1 MSKEIVHDE
10 AEMTFGEHLD
20 ELRKILMRV
29 ILIFGVLFCVLF
41 ALKGIV
47 MDVVL
52 APVLESF
59 PTNRLFN
66 WMADMMGSD
75 ALRISP
81 DNVDLYNTKMAGQFL
96 LHIKS
101 SLVGAFVIAFP
112 YLIWE
117 LWLFVKPALPPQQR
131 KKSFRYVLETPVW
144 FLLGLFFGYFIIA
157 PLAINFL
164 GNYQVSEQINNIIG
178 VDSFMNTV
186 ISVSFAAAIAFQLPL
201 LIRLLA
207 TMGIVTSEGMRQ
219 YRKVAVAALLIFAA
233 IITPPDVVS
242 QVLIFV
248 PCYVLYEYGIGI
260 AARIEA
266 IRAKEEAEYEAALAA
281 EKAKAEAEEAARKAE
296 EEAADEEGAD
306 EESQEE
312 SSSDEDN
319 TSTPNANDGEKT
331 EQADEESATAE
342 PEEEVVE
349 ESKDTET
356 ANEEE
361 EEEEELEEVISPLGS
376 AMMPKFPQQVGVVP
390 KKRKI
395 VYSVATEEPQID
407 DDANADSADA
417 DAGNADAESNKAY
430 FLFTAPFPKYIL

>member
-242 QVLIFV
+242 QVLIFI
-248 PCYVLYEYGIGI
+248 PCYFLYEYGITI
-260 AARIEA
+260 AVRIEQA
-266 IRAKEEAEYEAALAA
+266 RAKEEAEYEAMIAA

-306 EESQEE
+306 EKGADEESQEE

-319 TSTPNANDGEKT
+319 TSTPDANDGEQT
-331 EQADEESATAE
+331 AQADEESVATE
-342 PEEEVVE
+342 PEEKAAE
-349 ESKDTET
+349 ESENTET
-356 ANEEE
+356 ANEEEE

-407 DDANADSADA
+407 DDANADNADA
-417 DAGNADAESNKAY
+417 DAGNTDAESNKA
-430 FLFTAPFPKYIL
+430 

>member
-29 ILIFGVLFCVLF
+29 ICIFGALFCVLF

-47 MDVVL
+47 LDVVL
-52 APVLESF
+52 APILENF
-59 PTNRLFN
+59 PTNY
-66 WMADMMGSD
+66 MAEMMGSE
-75 ALRISP
+75 ALKISP

-144 FLLGLFFGYFIIA
+144 FLMGLLFGYFIIA

-266 IRAKEEAEYEAALAA
+266 IRAKEEAEYEAMMAA
-281 EKAKAEAEEAARKAE
+281 EKAKAEEEAKRKAE
-296 EEAADEEGAD
+296 EEAAQQVQEEAEQEDTAEDTTDEED
-306 EESQEE
+306 DSNDT
-312 SSSDEDN
+312 SSEDATEKSTSAENENNDED
-319 TSTPNANDGEKT
+319 E
-331 EQADEESATAE
+331 DEG
-342 PEEEVVE
+342 V
-349 ESKDTET
+349 
-356 ANEEE
+356 
-361 EEEEELEEVISPLGS
+361 EEELEEITSPLGT
-376 AMMPKFPQQVGVVP
+376 AMMPKFPHEVGAAP

-395 VYSVATEEPQID
+395 VYSVAKEEPTEDEATDQSE
-407 DDANADSADA
+407 A
-417 DAGNADAESNKAY
+417 
-430 FLFTAPFPKYIL
+430 

>member
-29 ILIFGVLFCVLF
+29 ICIFGALFCVLF

-47 MDVVL
+47 LDVVL
-52 APVLESF
+52 APILENF

-66 WMADMMGSD
+66 FMAEMMGSE
-75 ALRISP
+75 ALKISP
-81 DNVDLYNTKMAGQFL
+81 DNVELYNTKMAGQFL

-117 LWLFVKPALPPQQR
+117 LWLFVKPALPPHQR

-144 FLLGLFFGYFIIA
+144 FLLGLLFGYFIIA

-242 QVLIFV
+242 QVLIFI
-248 PCYVLYEYGIGI
+248 PCYFLYEYGITI
-260 AARIEA
+260 AARIEQV
-266 IRAKEEAEYEAALAA
+266 RAKEEAEYEAAMAA
-281 EKAKAEAEEAARKAE
+281 EKAKAEEEAKRKAE
-296 EEAADEEGAD
+296 EEAAQQVQEEAEQEDTAEDTTDEEDDSNDTSSEDGT
-306 EESQEE
+306 EESTSAENE
-312 SSSDEDN
+312 NNDED
-319 TSTPNANDGEKT
+319 E
-331 EQADEESATAE
+331 DEG
-342 PEEEVVE
+342 V
-349 ESKDTET
+349 
-356 ANEEE
+356 
-361 EEEEELEEVISPLGS
+361 EEELEEITSPLGT
-376 AMMPKFPQQVGVVP
+376 AMMPKFPHEVGAAP

-395 VYSVATEEPQID
+395 VYSVAKEEPTEDEATDQSE
-407 DDANADSADA
+407 A
-417 DAGNADAESNKAY
+417 
-430 FLFTAPFPKYIL
+430 

>member
-29 ILIFGVLFCVLF
+29 ICIFGALFCVLF

-47 MDVVL
+47 LDVVL
-52 APVLESF
+52 APILENF
-59 PTNRLFN
+59 PTNRFFN
-66 WMADMMGSD
+66 YMAEMMGSE

-81 DNVDLYNTKMAGQFL
+81 DNVELYNTKMAGQFL

-101 SLVGAFVIAFP
+101 SLVGAFIIAFP

-117 LWLFVKPALPPQQR
+117 LWLFVKPALPPHQR

-144 FLLGLFFGYFIIA
+144 FLLGLLFGYFIIA

-242 QVLIFV
+242 QVLIFI
-248 PCYVLYEYGIGI
+248 PCYFLYEYGITI
-260 AARIEA
+260 AARIEQV
-266 IRAKEEAEYEAALAA
+266 RAKEEAEYEAAMAA
-281 EKAKAEAEEAARKAE
+281 EKAKAEEEAKRKAE
-296 EEAADEEGAD
+296 EEAAQQVQEEAEQEDTAEDTTDDEDDSNDTSSEDAT
-306 EESQEE
+306 EESTPAENE
-312 SSSDEDN
+312 NNDEDE
-319 TSTPNANDGEKT
+319 G
-331 EQADEESATAE
+331 
-342 PEEEVVE
+342 V
-349 ESKDTET
+349 
-356 ANEEE
+356 
-361 EEEEELEEVISPLGS
+361 EEELEEITSPLGT
-376 AMMPKFPQQVGVVP
+376 AMMPKFPHEVGAAP

-395 VYSVATEEPQID
+395 VYSVAKEEP
-407 DDANADSADA
+407 
-417 DAGNADAESNKAY
+417 AEDEATDQSEA
-430 FLFTAPFPKYIL
+430 

>member
-29 ILIFGVLFCVLF
+29 ICIFGALFCVLF

-47 MDVVL
+47 LDVVL
-52 APVLESF
+52 APILENF
-59 PTNRLFN
+59 PTNRFFN
-66 WMADMMGSD
+66 YMAEMMGSE

-81 DNVDLYNTKMAGQFL
+81 DNVELYNTKMAGQFL

-101 SLVGAFVIAFP
+101 SLVGAFIIAFP

-117 LWLFVKPALPPQQR
+117 LWLFVKPALPPHQR

-144 FLLGLFFGYFIIA
+144 FLMGLLFGYFIIA

-266 IRAKEEAEYEAALAA
+266 IRAKEEAEYEAMMAA
-281 EKAKAEAEEAARKAE
+281 EKAKAEEEAKRKAE
-296 EEAADEEGAD
+296 EEAAQQVQEEAEQEDTAEDTTDEED
-306 EESQEE
+306 DSNDT
-312 SSSDEDN
+312 SSEDATEKSTSAENENNDED
-319 TSTPNANDGEKT
+319 E
-331 EQADEESATAE
+331 DEG
-342 PEEEVVE
+342 V
-349 ESKDTET
+349 
-356 ANEEE
+356 
-361 EEEEELEEVISPLGS
+361 EEELEEITSPLGT
-376 AMMPKFPQQVGVVP
+376 AMMPKFPHEVGAAP

-395 VYSVATEEPQID
+395 VYSVAKEEPTEDEATDQSE
-407 DDANADSADA
+407 A
-417 DAGNADAESNKAY
+417 
-430 FLFTAPFPKYIL
+430 

>member
-29 ILIFGVLFCVLF
+29 ICIFGALFCVLF

-47 MDVVL
+47 LDVVL
-52 APVLESF
+52 APILENF
-59 PTNRLFN
+59 PTNRFFN
-66 WMADMMGSD
+66 YMAEMMGSE
-75 ALRISP
+75 ALKISP
-81 DNVDLYNTKMAGQFL
+81 DNVELYNTKMAGQFL

-101 SLVGAFVIAFP
+101 SLVGAFIIAFP

-117 LWLFVKPALPPQQR
+117 LWLFVKPALPPHQR

-144 FLLGLFFGYFIIA
+144 FLLGLLFGYFIIA

-242 QVLIFV
+242 QVLIFI
-248 PCYVLYEYGIGI
+248 PCYFLYEYGITI
-260 AARIEA
+260 AARIEQV
-266 IRAKEEAEYEAALAA
+266 RAKEEAEYEAAMAA
-281 EKAKAEAEEAARKAE
+281 EKAKAEEEAKRKAE
-296 EEAADEEGAD
+296 EEAAQQVQEEAEQEDTAEDTTDEEDDSNDTSSEDAT
-306 EESQEE
+306 EESTPAENE
-312 SSSDEDN
+312 NNDEDE
-319 TSTPNANDGEKT
+319 G
-331 EQADEESATAE
+331 
-342 PEEEVVE
+342 V
-349 ESKDTET
+349 
-356 ANEEE
+356 
-361 EEEEELEEVISPLGS
+361 EEELEEITSPLGT
-376 AMMPKFPQQVGVVP
+376 AMMPKFPHEVGAAP

-395 VYSVATEEPQID
+395 VYSVAKEEPTEDEATDQSE
-407 DDANADSADA
+407 A
-417 DAGNADAESNKAY
+417 
-430 FLFTAPFPKYIL
+430 

>member
-1 MSKEIVHDE
+1 
-10 AEMTFGEHLD
+10 
-20 ELRKILMRV
+20 
-29 ILIFGVLFCVLF
+29 
-41 ALKGIV
+41 
-47 MDVVL
+47 
-52 APVLESF
+52 
-59 PTNRLFN
+59 
-66 WMADMMGSD
+66 
-75 ALRISP
+75 
-81 DNVDLYNTKMAGQFL
+81 
-96 LHIKS
+96 
-101 SLVGAFVIAFP
+101 
-112 YLIWE
+112 
-117 LWLFVKPALPPQQR
+117 
-131 KKSFRYVLETPVW
+131 
-144 FLLGLFFGYFIIA
+144 
-157 PLAINFL
+157 
-164 GNYQVSEQINNIIG
+164 
-178 VDSFMNTV
+178 MNTV

-242 QVLIFV
+242 QVLIFI
-248 PCYVLYEYGIGI
+248 PCYFLYEYGITI
-260 AARIEA
+260 AVRIEQA
-266 IRAKEEAEYEAALAA
+266 RAKEEAEYEAMIAA

-296 EEAADEEGAD
+296 EKATDEKGAG

-319 TSTPNANDGEKT
+319 TSTPDANDGEQT

-356 ANEEE
+356 ANEEV
-361 EEEEELEEVISPLGS
+361 EEELEEIISPLGS

-417 DAGNADAESNKAY
+417 NSGNTDAESSKA
-430 FLFTAPFPKYIL
+430 

>member
-266 IRAKEEAEYEAALAA
+266 IRAKEEAEYEAMIAA

-296 EEAADEEGAD
+296 EEKANEEAD

-319 TSTPNANDGEKT
+319 TSTPDANDGEQT
-331 EQADEESATAE
+331 EQADEESATTE

-356 ANEEE
+356 ANEEEE

-417 DAGNADAESNKAY
+417 DAGNTDAESNNA
-430 FLFTAPFPKYIL
+430 

>member
-29 ILIFGVLFCVLF
+29 ICIFGVLFCVLF

-47 MDVVL
+47 LDVVL
-52 APVLESF
+52 APVLETF
-59 PTNRLFN
+59 PTNRFFN
-66 WMADMMGSD
+66 WMADMMGSE

-81 DNVDLYNTKMAGQFL
+81 DSVDLYNTKMAGQFL

-117 LWLFVKPALPPQQR
+117 LWLFVKPALPPHQR

-144 FLLGLFFGYFIIA
+144 FLLGLLFGYFIIA

-164 GNYQVSEQINNIIG
+164 GNYQVSDQINNIIG

-207 TMGIVTSEGMRQ
+207 TMGIVTSDGMRQ
-219 YRKVAVAALLIFAA
+219 YRKVAVVALLIFAA
-233 IITPPDVVS
+233 IITPPDVIS

-248 PCYVLYEYGIGI
+248 PCFVLYEYGIGI

-266 IRAKEEAEYEAALAA
+266 VRAKEEAEYEAAMAA
-281 EKAKAEAEEAARKAE
+281 EKAKAEEEAKRKAE
-296 EEAADEEGAD
+296 EEAAQQEQDEANEEDVAEDATD
-306 EESQEE
+306 EVKDTNDT
-312 SSSDEDN
+312 SSEDA
-319 TSTPNANDGEKT
+319 P
-331 EQADEESATAE
+331 EESASD
-342 PEEEVVE
+342 
-349 ESKDTET
+349 ESEDEGV
-356 ANEEE
+356 
-361 EEEEELEEVISPLGS
+361 EEELEEISSPLGT
-376 AMMPKFPQQVGVVP
+376 AMMPKFPETIGEAP
-390 KKRKI
+390 KRRKI
-395 VYSVATEEPQID
+395 VYSVASEEPSEE
-407 DDANADSADA
+407 DSTEQSEA
-417 DAGNADAESNKAY
+417 
-430 FLFTAPFPKYIL
+430 

>member
-29 ILIFGVLFCVLF
+29 ICIFGALFCVLF

-47 MDVVL
+47 LDVVL
-52 APVLESF
+52 APILENF

-66 WMADMMGSD
+66 FMAEMMGSE

-144 FLLGLFFGYFIIA
+144 FLMGLLFGYFIIA

-266 IRAKEEAEYEAALAA
+266 IRAKEEAEYEAMMAA
-281 EKAKAEAEEAARKAE
+281 EKAKAEEEAKRKAE
-296 EEAADEEGAD
+296 EEAAQQVQEEAEQEDTAEDTTDEED
-306 EESQEE
+306 DSNDT
-312 SSSDEDN
+312 SSEDATEKSTSAENENNDED
-319 TSTPNANDGEKT
+319 E
-331 EQADEESATAE
+331 DEG
-342 PEEEVVE
+342 V
-349 ESKDTET
+349 
-356 ANEEE
+356 
-361 EEEEELEEVISPLGS
+361 EEELEEITSPLGT
-376 AMMPKFPQQVGVVP
+376 AMMPKFPHEVGAAP

-395 VYSVATEEPQID
+395 VYSVAKEEPTEDEATDQSE
-407 DDANADSADA
+407 A
-417 DAGNADAESNKAY
+417 
-430 FLFTAPFPKYIL
+430 

>member
-266 IRAKEEAEYEAALAA
+266 IRAKEEAEYEAMIAA

-296 EEAADEEGAD
+296 EEKANEEAD

-319 TSTPNANDGEKT
+319 TSTPDANDGEKT
-331 EQADEESATAE
+331 EQADEESVATE
-342 PEEEVVE
+342 PEEKAVE

-407 DDANADSADA
+407 DDANADNADA
-417 DAGNADAESNKAY
+417 NSGNADAESSKA
-430 FLFTAPFPKYIL
+430 

>member
-1 MSKEIVHDE
+1 MSKEIVHDD

-29 ILIFGVLFCVLF
+29 ILIFGVLFIVLF
-41 ALKGIV
+41 ILKGIV
-47 MDVVL
+47 LDVVL
-52 APVLESF
+52 APVLETF

-66 WMADMMGSD
+66 WMADLMGSE

-81 DNVDLYNTKMAGQFL
+81 DNVSLYNTKMAGQFM

-117 LWLFVKPALPPQQR
+117 LWLFVKPALPPHQR

-144 FLLGLFFGYFIIA
+144 FILGLLFGYFIIA

-207 TMGIVTSEGMRQ
+207 TMGIVTSDGMRQ

-242 QVLIFV
+242 QVLIFI
-248 PCYVLYEYGIGI
+248 PCYFLYEYGITI
-260 AARIEA
+260 ASRIEQA
-266 IRAKEEAEYEAALAA
+266 RAKEEAEYA
-281 EKAKAEAEEAARKAE
+281 AEEAARKAE
-296 EEAADEEGAD
+296 AEKAKSEPEDEPTDDDDPTDDDPTPSTDEDEQSEEETNVQEAQEETHEPETDESDVEDKPKEADDEEY
-306 EESQEE
+306 
-312 SSSDEDN
+312 
-319 TSTPNANDGEKT
+319 
-331 EQADEESATAE
+331 
-342 PEEEVVE
+342 
-349 ESKDTET
+349 
-356 ANEEE
+356 EEE
-361 EEEEELEEVISPLGS
+361 EEIETPLGT
-376 AMMPKFPQQVGVVP
+376 MTMPKFIEDVSEAP

-395 VYSVATEEPQID
+395 VYSVASEEPKT
-407 DDANADSADA
+407 DATESDNA
-417 DAGNADAESNKAY
+417 
-430 FLFTAPFPKYIL
+430 

>member
-29 ILIFGVLFCVLF
+29 ILIFGVLFVVLF

-47 MDVVL
+47 LDVVL
-52 APVLESF
+52 APVLETF

-66 WMADMMGSD
+66 WMADLMGSE
-75 ALRISP
+75 ALKISP
-81 DNVDLYNTKMAGQFL
+81 DNVELYNTKMAGQFM

-101 SLVGAFVIAFP
+101 SLVGAFIIAFP

-117 LWLFVKPALPPQQR
+117 LWLFVKPALPPHQR

-144 FLLGLFFGYFIIA
+144 FILGLLFGYFIIA

-248 PCYVLYEYGIGI
+248 PCYFLYEYGITI
-260 AARIEA
+260 AARIENV
-266 IRAKEEAEYEAALAA
+266 RAKEEAEYA
-281 EKAKAEAEEAARKAE
+281 AEEAARKAAE
-296 EEAADEEGAD
+296 AEKAKSESNDEPTDDDDPTPSTEEDSAEESETQEEAQEPATDESEA
-306 EESQEE
+306 
-312 SSSDEDN
+312 EDN
-319 TSTPNANDGEKT
+319 TPETD
-331 EQADEESATAE
+331 DEE
-342 PEEEVVE
+342 EE
-349 ESKDTET
+349 

-361 EEEEELEEVISPLGS
+361 IVTPLGT
-376 AMMPKFPQQVGVVP
+376 AMMPKFPEKVGEAP

-395 VYSVATEEPQID
+395 VYSVATEEPAVD
-407 DDANADSADA
+407 EAD
-417 DAGNADAESNKAY
+417 GTESSEA
-430 FLFTAPFPKYIL
+430 

>member
-29 ILIFGVLFCVLF
+29 ICIFGALFCVLF

-47 MDVVL
+47 LDVVL
-52 APVLESF
+52 APILENF

-66 WMADMMGSD
+66 FMAEMIGSE
-75 ALRISP
+75 ALKISP
-81 DNVDLYNTKMAGQFL
+81 DNVNLYNTKMAGQFL

-117 LWLFVKPALPPQQR
+117 LWLFVKPALPPHQR

-144 FLLGLFFGYFIIA
+144 FLLGLLFGYFIIS

-242 QVLIFV
+242 QVLIFI
-248 PCYVLYEYGIGI
+248 PCYFLYEYGITI
-260 AARIEA
+260 AARIEQV
-266 IRAKEEAEYEAALAA
+266 RAKEEAEYEAMMAA
-281 EKAKAEAEEAARKAE
+281 EKAKAEAEEEAKRKAE
-296 EEAADEEGAD
+296 EEKANEEADEETSDDEDDVTPTDEDEEQTDDDSTAD
-306 EESQEE
+306 ETVEPTEE
-312 SSSDEDN
+312 
-319 TSTPNANDGEKT
+319 TS
-331 EQADEESATAE
+331 EE
-342 PEEEVVE
+342 
-349 ESKDTET
+349 TET
-356 ANEEE
+356 SNEEE
-361 EEEEELEEVISPLGS
+361 EVEEELEEITSPLGT
-376 AMMPKFPQQVGVVP
+376 AMMPKFPYEVGAAP

-407 DDANADSADA
+407 DDANADTADASADNA
-417 DAGNADAESNKAY
+417 DTESGNA
-430 FLFTAPFPKYIL
+430 

>member
-29 ILIFGVLFCVLF
+29 ILIFGVLFVVLF

-47 MDVVL
+47 LDVVL
-52 APVLESF
+52 APVLETF

-66 WMADMMGSD
+66 WVADLMGSE
-75 ALRISP
+75 ALKISP
-81 DNVDLYNTKMAGQFL
+81 DNVELYNTKMAGQFL

-101 SLVGAFVIAFP
+101 SLVGAFIIAFP

-117 LWLFVKPALPPQQR
+117 LWLFVKPALPPHQR

-248 PCYVLYEYGIGI
+248 PCYFLYEYGITI
-260 AARIEA
+260 AARIEHV
-266 IRAKEEAEYEAALAA
+266 RAKEEAEYA
-281 EKAKAEAEEAARKAE
+281 AEEAARKAAE
-296 EEAADEEGAD
+296 AEKAKSESNDEPTDDDDPTPSTEEDSAEESETQEEAQEPATDESKA
-306 EESQEE
+306 
-312 SSSDEDN
+312 EDN
-319 TSTPNANDGEKT
+319 TPETD
-331 EQADEESATAE
+331 DEE
-342 PEEEVVE
+342 EE
-349 ESKDTET
+349 

-361 EEEEELEEVISPLGS
+361 IVTPLGT
-376 AMMPKFPQQVGVVP
+376 AMMPKFPEKVGEAP

-395 VYSVATEEPQID
+395 VYSVATEEPTVD
-407 DDANADSADA
+407 EAD
-417 DAGNADAESNKAY
+417 GTESSEA
-430 FLFTAPFPKYIL
+430 

>member
-1 MSKEIVHDE
+1 
-10 AEMTFGEHLD
+10 MTFGEHLD

-29 ILIFGVLFCVLF
+29 ICIIGALFCVLF

-47 MDVVL
+47 LDVVL
-52 APVLESF
+52 APILENF
-59 PTNRLFN
+59 PTNRFFN
-66 WMADMMGSD
+66 YMAEMMGSE
-75 ALRISP
+75 ALKISP

-117 LWLFVKPALPPQQR
+117 LWLFVKPALPPHQR

-144 FLLGLFFGYFIIA
+144 FLMGLLFGYFIIA

-242 QVLIFV
+242 QVLIFI
-248 PCYVLYEYGIGI
+248 PCYFLYEYGITI
-260 AARIEA
+260 AARIEQV
-266 IRAKEEAEYEAALAA
+266 RAKEEAEYEAMMAA
-281 EKAKAEAEEAARKAE
+281 EKAKAEEEAKRKAE
-296 EEAADEEGAD
+296 EEAAQQVQEEAEQEDTAEDTTDEED
-306 EESQEE
+306 DSNDTSSEDTPEES
-312 SSSDEDN
+312 
-319 TSTPNANDGEKT
+319 T
-331 EQADEESATAE
+331 TAE
-342 PEEEVVE
+342 NENSVEDEEEEV
-349 ESKDTET
+349 
-356 ANEEE
+356 
-361 EEEEELEEVISPLGS
+361 EEELEEIVSPLGT
-376 AMMPKFPQQVGVVP
+376 AMMPKFPYEIGAAP

-395 VYSVATEEPQID
+395 VYSVAKEEPTEDEATDQSE
-407 DDANADSADA
+407 A
-417 DAGNADAESNKAY
+417 
-430 FLFTAPFPKYIL
+430 

>member
-29 ILIFGVLFCVLF
+29 ILIFGILFCVLF

-47 MDVVL
+47 LDVVL
-52 APVLESF
+52 APVLETF

-66 WMADMMGSD
+66 WMADLMGSE
-75 ALRISP
+75 ALKISP
-81 DNVDLYNTKMAGQFL
+81 DNVELYNTKMAGQFL

-101 SLVGAFVIAFP
+101 SLVGAFIIAFP

-242 QVLIFV
+242 QVLIFI
-248 PCYVLYEYGIGI
+248 PCYFLYEYGITI
-260 AARIEA
+260 AARIEH
-266 IRAKEEAEYEAALAA
+266 IRAKEEAQYA
-281 EKAKAEAEEAARKAE
+281 AEEAARKAE
-296 EEAADEEGAD
+296 AEKAKSQSNEEP
-306 EESQEE
+306 
-312 SSSDEDN
+312 SDDDP
-319 TSTPNANDGEKT
+319 TPSPE
-331 EQADEESATAE
+331 DEESA
-342 PEEEVVE
+342 
-349 ESKDTET
+349 
-356 ANEEE
+356 EEE
-361 EEEEELEEVISPLGS
+361 ETQEPAADEIESKSETEEETPEANDDDEEVEEELEEITSPLGT
-376 AMMPKFPQQVGVVP
+376 AMMPKFPEKVGEVP
-390 KKRKI
+390 KRRKI
-395 VYSVATEEPQID
+395 VYSVATEEPAVD
-407 DDANADSADA
+407 EADST
-417 DAGNADAESNKAY
+417 ESSEA
-430 FLFTAPFPKYIL
+430 

>member
-242 QVLIFV
+242 QVLIFI
-248 PCYVLYEYGIGI
+248 PCYFLYEYGITI
-260 AARIEA
+260 AVRIEQA
-266 IRAKEEAEYEAALAA
+266 RAKEEAEYEAMIAA
-281 EKAKAEAEEAARKAE
+281 EKAKAEEEAKRKAE
-296 EEAADEEGAD
+296 EEAAQQEQEEIEKEETAEDTTDGED
-306 EESQEE
+306 DSNDTSSEDTPEESTTAE
-312 SSSDEDN
+312 SENNDED
-319 TSTPNANDGEKT
+319 E
-331 EQADEESATAE
+331 DEG
-342 PEEEVVE
+342 V
-349 ESKDTET
+349 
-356 ANEEE
+356 
-361 EEEEELEEVISPLGS
+361 EEELEEITSPLGT
-376 AMMPKFPQQVGVVP
+376 AMMPKFPYEVGAAP

-395 VYSVATEEPQID
+395 VYSVAKEEPQID
-407 DDANADSADA
+407 DDANADNADA
-417 DAGNADAESNKAY
+417 NSGNADAESNKA
-430 FLFTAPFPKYIL
+430 

>member
-20 ELRKILMRV
+20 ELRKILIRV

-242 QVLIFV
+242 QVLIFI
-248 PCYVLYEYGIGI
+248 PCYFLYEYGITI
-260 AARIEA
+260 AVRIEQA
-266 IRAKEEAEYEAALAA
+266 RAKEEAEYEAMIAA
-281 EKAKAEAEEAARKAE
+281 EKAKAEEEAKRKAE
-296 EEAADEEGAD
+296 EEKANEEAD

-319 TSTPNANDGEKT
+319 TSTPDANDGEQT
-331 EQADEESATAE
+331 GQADEESATAE

-356 ANEEE
+356 VNEEEE

-407 DDANADSADA
+407 DDANADNADA
-417 DAGNADAESNKAY
+417 NSGNADAESNKA
-430 FLFTAPFPKYIL
+430 

>member
-29 ILIFGVLFCVLF
+29 ILIFGVLFVVLF

-47 MDVVL
+47 LDVVL
-52 APVLESF
+52 APVLETF

-66 WMADMMGSD
+66 WMADLMGSE
-75 ALRISP
+75 ALKISP
-81 DNVDLYNTKMAGQFL
+81 DNVELYNTKMAGQFL

-101 SLVGAFVIAFP
+101 SLVGAFIIAFP

-117 LWLFVKPALPPQQR
+117 LWLFVKPALPPHQR

-248 PCYVLYEYGIGI
+248 PCYFLYEYGITI
-260 AARIEA
+260 AARIEHV
-266 IRAKEEAEYEAALAA
+266 RAKEEAEYA
-281 EKAKAEAEEAARKAE
+281 AEEAARKAAE
-296 EEAADEEGAD
+296 AEKAKSESNDEPTDDDDPTPSTEEDSAEESETQEEAQEPATDESKA
-306 EESQEE
+306 
-312 SSSDEDN
+312 EDN
-319 TSTPNANDGEKT
+319 TPETD
-331 EQADEESATAE
+331 DEE
-342 PEEEVVE
+342 EE
-349 ESKDTET
+349 

-361 EEEEELEEVISPLGS
+361 IVTPLGT
-376 AMMPKFPQQVGVVP
+376 AMMPKFPEKVGEAP

-395 VYSVATEEPQID
+395 VYSVATEEPTVD
-407 DDANADSADA
+407 EAD
-417 DAGNADAESNKAY
+417 GTESSEA
-430 FLFTAPFPKYIL
+430 

>member
-29 ILIFGVLFCVLF
+29 ICIFGALFCVLF

-47 MDVVL
+47 LDVVL
-52 APVLESF
+52 APILENF
-59 PTNRLFN
+59 PTNRFFN
-66 WMADMMGSD
+66 YMAEMMGSE
-75 ALRISP
+75 ALKISP
-81 DNVDLYNTKMAGQFL
+81 DNVELYNTKMAGQFL

-101 SLVGAFVIAFP
+101 SLVGAFIIAFP

-117 LWLFVKPALPPQQR
+117 LWLFVKPALPPHQR

-144 FLLGLFFGYFIIA
+144 FLLGLLFGYFIIA

-242 QVLIFV
+242 QVLIFI
-248 PCYVLYEYGIGI
+248 PCYFLYEYGITI
-260 AARIEA
+260 AARIEQV
-266 IRAKEEAEYEAALAA
+266 RAKEEAEYEAMMAA
-281 EKAKAEAEEAARKAE
+281 EKAKAEEEAKRKAE
-296 EEAADEEGAD
+296 EEAAQQEQEEAEQEDTAEDTTDEEDDSNDTSSEDAT
-306 EESQEE
+306 EESTPAENE
-312 SSSDEDN
+312 NNDED
-319 TSTPNANDGEKT
+319 E
-331 EQADEESATAE
+331 DEG
-342 PEEEVVE
+342 V
-349 ESKDTET
+349 
-356 ANEEE
+356 
-361 EEEEELEEVISPLGS
+361 EEELEEITSPLGT
-376 AMMPKFPQQVGVVP
+376 AMMPKFPHEVGAAP

-395 VYSVATEEPQID
+395 VYSVAKEEP
-407 DDANADSADA
+407 
-417 DAGNADAESNKAY
+417 AEDEATDQSEA
-430 FLFTAPFPKYIL
+430 

>member
-29 ILIFGVLFCVLF
+29 ICIFGALFCVLF

-47 MDVVL
+47 LDVVL
-52 APVLESF
+52 APILENF
-59 PTNRLFN
+59 PTNRFFN
-66 WMADMMGSD
+66 YMAEMMGSE

-81 DNVDLYNTKMAGQFL
+81 DNVELYNTKMAGQFL

-101 SLVGAFVIAFP
+101 SLVGAFIIAFP

-117 LWLFVKPALPPQQR
+117 LWLFVKPALPPHQR

-144 FLLGLFFGYFIIA
+144 FLLGLLFGYFIIA

-242 QVLIFV
+242 QVLIFI
-248 PCYVLYEYGIGI
+248 PCYFLYEYGITI
-260 AARIEA
+260 AARIEQV
-266 IRAKEEAEYEAALAA
+266 RAKEEAEYEAAMAA
-281 EKAKAEAEEAARKAE
+281 EKAKAEEEAKRKAE
-296 EEAADEEGAD
+296 EEAAQQVQEEAEQEEAEQED
-306 EESQEE
+306 TAEDTTDDKDDSNDTSSEDTTEESTSAENE
-312 SSSDEDN
+312 NNDEDE
-319 TSTPNANDGEKT
+319 G
-331 EQADEESATAE
+331 
-342 PEEEVVE
+342 V
-349 ESKDTET
+349 
-356 ANEEE
+356 
-361 EEEEELEEVISPLGS
+361 EEELEEITSPLGT
-376 AMMPKFPQQVGVVP
+376 AMMPKFPHEVGAAP

-395 VYSVATEEPQID
+395 VYSVAKEEPTEDEATDQSE
-407 DDANADSADA
+407 A
-417 DAGNADAESNKAY
+417 
-430 FLFTAPFPKYIL
+430 